1 MDGIKLDLE
10 PKEKGCDSG
19 NNREEVYHRLN
30 RAQRDDKKR
39 ESKDQIHKSGQ
50 YQGKE
55 RVTDELSSGTG
66 LQEIQHSS
74 ANTNTEVLLDTAV
87 PSEEGQSASPVDIG
101 KVPQENETVNSSVK
115 KNDRELDGTTQ
126 EHNHDQ
132 TEMSK
137 KEEDL
142 PKKRAAGSMRN
153 KRTNSEQ
160 IR

>member
-55 RVTDELSSGTG
+55 RVTELSSGTS

-74 ANTNTEVLLDTAV
+74 ANTSTEVLLDTAV

-101 KVPQENETVNSSVK
+101 KTPQENETVNSSVK

-126 EHNHDQ
+126 EHNHNQ

>member
-1 MDGIKLDLE
+1 MDDIKLDLA
-10 PKEKGCDSG
+10 KLREKGCDSS

-55 RVTDELSSGTG
+55 RVTELSSGTG

-74 ANTNTEVLLDTAV
+74 ANTNTEVLDTAV

-101 KVPQENETVNSSVK
+101 KAPQENETVNSSVK